1 MFYHH
6 SEVKNAVDK
15 GFIVK
20 WKNDLYT
27 VIKDSIGQYLISFNG
42 KDFVGYHEPSYD
54 PKSFYIVGEYKNA

>member
-20 WKNDLYT
+20 WSNDAYT
-27 VIKDSIGQYLISFNG
+27 VIKDNLGQYLIECNG
-42 KDFVGYHEPSYD
+42 DYVGYHDPSYK
-54 PKSFYIVGEYKNA
+54 PESFYIIGENK